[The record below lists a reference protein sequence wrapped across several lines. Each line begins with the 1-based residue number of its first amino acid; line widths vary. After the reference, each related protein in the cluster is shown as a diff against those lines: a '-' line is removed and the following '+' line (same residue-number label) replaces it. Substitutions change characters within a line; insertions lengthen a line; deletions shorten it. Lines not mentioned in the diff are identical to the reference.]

1 MGCLKNMIRTG
12 MDFYPGM
19 NMWPHPKICEQTSNV
34 MLCEWKEGEWIELY
48 QKEEEGEWI
57 ELYQKEEE
65 GEWIETTEW
74 VGSVW
79 IVDDDWRK
87 SEFVSFF

>member
-1 MGCLKNMIRTG
+1 
-12 MDFYPGM
+12 
-19 NMWPHPKICEQTSNV
+19 MWPHPKICEQISNV
-34 MLCEWKEGEWIELY
+34 MMCEWKGEWIELY

-57 ELYQKEEE
+57 ELNQKEEE
-65 GEWIETTEW
+65 GEWVELYQKEKEGEWIETATEW